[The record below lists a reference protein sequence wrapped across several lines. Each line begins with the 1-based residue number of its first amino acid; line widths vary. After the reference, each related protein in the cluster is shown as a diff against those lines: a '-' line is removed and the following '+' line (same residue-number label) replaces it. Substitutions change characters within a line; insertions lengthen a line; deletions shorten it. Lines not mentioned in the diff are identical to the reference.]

1 MEALEAIRDQ
11 MTWIAFL
18 LGLVVGSF
26 LNVVIQRLPSGESIV
41 RPRSKC
47 PQCGNMIRW
56 FDNIPVISYVILR
69 GRCRKCRKRIP
80 LRYPA
85 VEILSGLFAAFS
97 VWHNGASLTALWM
110 YGFLVILLTIAVID
124 WMHQIIPDVLSLG
137 GAAFGI
143 AGAFVC
149 LPLRP
154 LDSIVGA
161 AAGAGLIL
169 VIALLYKGI
178 RKVDGMG
185 GGDVKFMAMIGA
197 FLGWQM
203 VFPVLF
209 IASFMGSVYGLL
221 LVRSGGSGKTAVA
234 FGSFLAPS
242 AAVVFF
248 FGNLL
253 LELYLGFYTR

>member
-1 MEALEAIRDQ
+1 VEFFENQFI
-11 MTWIAFL
+11 WFAFV
-18 LGLVVGSF
+18 LGLMMGSF
-26 LNVVIQRLPSGESIV
+26 LNVIIYRLPAGESIV

-47 PQCGNMIRW
+47 PQCGKMIRW
-56 FDNIPVISYVILR
+56 FDNIPVVSYLLL
-69 GRCRKCRKRIP
+69 GGKCRDCRVRIP

-85 VEILSGLFAAFS
+85 VEVISGIFAAFS
-97 VWHNGASLTALWM
+97 VLHNGPTLAALWM
-110 YGFLVILLTIAVID
+110 YGFLVILLAIAVID
-124 WMHQIIPDVLSLG
+124 WKHQIIPDVLSLG
-137 GAAFGI
+137 GTVFGI
-143 AGAFVC
+143 AGAFIC
-149 LPLRP
+149 LPIRP
-154 LDSIVGA
+154 LDSIIGA

-169 VIALLYKGI
+169 IIALLYKGI

-197 FLGWQM
+197 FLGWQLI
-203 VFPVLF
+203 FPVLF

-221 LVRSGGSGKTAVA
+221 LVRSGGNGKTAVA

-253 LELYLGFYTR
+253 LDLYLGFYPG

>member
-1 MEALEAIRDQ
+1 
-11 MTWIAFL
+11 
-18 LGLVVGSF
+18 
-26 LNVVIQRLPSGESIV
+26 
-41 RPRSKC
+41 
-47 PQCGNMIRW
+47 MIRW
-56 FDNIPVISYVILR
+56 FDNIPVVSYLLLR
-69 GRCRKCRKRIP
+69 GKCRSCRSRIP

-85 VEILSGLFAAFS
+85 VEILSGVFAAFS
-97 VWHNGASLTALWM
+97 VWHNGANLEALWM
-110 YGFLVILLTIAVID
+110 YGFLVILLAIAVID
-124 WMHQIIPDVLSLG
+124 WQHQIIPDVLSLG

-143 AGAFVC
+143 AGAFIC
-149 LPLRP
+149 LPIRP
-154 LDSIVGA
+154 VDSAIGA

-209 IASFMGSVYGLL
+209 IASFMGSIYGLF
-221 LVRSGGSGKTAVA
+221 LVRSGGNGKTAVA

-253 LELYLGFYTR
+253 LELYLGFYPR